1 MHNKNSLPYAVVC
14 GGANIDI
21 GAHSFA
27 PLRDRDSNPGRV
39 ELSLGGVGRNI
50 AHNMRLLGVP
60 TYLLTALGGDSRAL
74 QIEQSCRELGIDLSH
89 ALRVPDGRTSTYVF
103 VGDSDGDMAIAVSD
117 MEICEKLTPDYF
129 ASQLDLLNGAA
140 AVVIDANLPRGSIAY
155 LTEHCTAPIFID
167 PVSTVKAE
175 KLRGLLARV
184 HTLKPNR
191 IEAELLSGVQITDGE
206 SLRQAAQ
213 ALLDQGVG
221 RVFLSLGGD
230 GVLAAQRGEVHAAPI
245 CKAEMRNATGAGDAF
260 CAGALLG
267 IYNGLSDTEILNF
280 GRVAAAMSLAAADAT
295 SGVIDIKESE
305 KRCECFER
313 K

>member
-1 MHNKNSLPYAVVC
+1 MHNKNNLPYAVVC

-230 GVLAAQRGEVHAAPI
+230 GVLAAQRGEVHTAPI
-245 CKAEMRNATGAGDAF
+245 CKAEMRNATGAGDAMMASLVWSF
-260 CAGALLG
+260 
-267 IYNGLSDTEILNF
+267 LS
-280 GRVAAAMSLAAADAT
+280 GRTLAESAAAGTAAAALA
-295 SGVIDIKESE
+295 VESE
-305 KRCECFER
+305 ETINPAMSAEAVER
-313 K
+313 RMAR

>member
-1 MHNKNSLPYAVVC
+1 MSNEKNLPYAVVC
-14 GGANIDI
+14 GGVNIDI

-60 TYLLTALGGDSRAL
+60 TYLLTAVGGDSRAS
-74 QIEQSCRELGIDLSH
+74 QVEESCKELGIDLSH

-117 MEICEKLTPDYF
+117 MEICKKLTPDYF

-140 AVVIDANLPRGSIAY
+140 AVVVDANLPRESIAY
-155 LTEHCTAPIFID
+155 LTEHCTVPVFID

-175 KLRGLLARV
+175 KLHGLLGRV

-191 IEAELLSGVQITDGE
+191 IEAELLSGVKITDDA
-206 SLRQAAQ
+206 SLHKAAE
-213 ALLDQGVG
+213 ALLAQGLQ
-221 RVFLSLGGD
+221 RVFISLGGD
-230 GVLAAQRGEVHAAPI
+230 GVLAAQKDEMQLVPI
-245 CKAEMRNATGAGDAF
+245 CKAEMRNATGAGDAMM
-260 CAGALLG
+260 AALVWSF
-267 IYNGLSDTEILNF
+267 LSGQSLTESAAS
-280 GRVAAAMSLAAADAT
+280 GTAAAAIA
-295 SGVIDIKESE
+295 VESE
-305 KRCECFER
+305 ETINPNMSAEAVKDRLKR
-313 K
+313 